1 MSQAKR
7 FYPLFAVLGN
17 LAPIASGK
25 VMSYI
30 ISKQKSNND
39 VGFGSTLKSLALI
52 KIFSCISIIALY
64 NIIYVES
71 DKVKKRESTEALLHR
86 VKQVQ
91 KGELQITQIQFKSRK
106 NTAQKKADD
115 TMEKKQ
121 KPTLRESLTELS
133 KSKELQSMAIMVLSY
148 NVCIELTEVL
158 WKGILRKSFPNN
170 SEYMNYMASFSQKVG
185 MIALVMQL
193 SASMIISKLGWV
205 WASRLTP
212 LSMILLAIPFFVSV
226 RMATK
231 YNSIPLSLALAIGTW
246 QNVVNKVTKY
256 SIFDPLKEM
265 AYIPLGEQAKVKGK
279 AAIDVMG
286 ARLGRCVAAGSQQV
300 LVLFGGSILNCSPQ
314 LAAIYLGTISLWIH
328 AISVLGNTFES
339 YEQALSND
347 STKEETAKLGNLTL
361 KTRRK

>member
-1 MSQAKR
+1 VSQAKR
-7 FYPLFAVLGN
+7 FYPLLAVLGN

-30 ISKQKSNND
+30 ISKQKSNDD
-39 VGFGSTLKSLALI
+39 VGFGSTLKSLAFI
-52 KIFSCISIIALY
+52 KICSCVLIIALY
-64 NIIYVES
+64 NVVYAETK
-71 DKVKKRESTEALLHR
+71 KVKKMETAEALINR

-91 KGELQITQIQFKSRK
+91 KGELQITQIQFKTGKK
-106 NTAQKKADD
+106 NIEKKADNSIVNK
-115 TMEKKQ
+115 T
-121 KPTLRESLTELS
+121 KPTLRESLIELS
-133 KSKELQSMAIMVLSY
+133 KSKELQSMAMMVLSY

-170 SEYMNYMASFSQKVG
+170 SDYMNYMASFSQKVG
-185 MIALVMQL
+185 IIALVMQL
-193 SASMIISKLGWV
+193 SASFIISRLGWV

-212 LSMILLAIPFFVSV
+212 LSMIFLAVPFFISVS
-226 RMATK
+226 MATK
-231 YNSIPLSLALAIGTW
+231 YNSIPISLALAIGTW

-265 AYIPLGEQAKVKGK
+265 AYIPLGEEAKIKGK

-286 ARLGRCVAAGSQQV
+286 ARFGRCVAAASQQV

-314 LAAIYLGTISLWIH
+314 LAIIYMGIISLWIR
-328 AISVLGNTFES
+328 AISVLGRKFES
-339 YEQALSND
+339 YEHGINND
-347 STKEETAKLGNLTL
+347 GTKEELAKFGNLTL